1 MADLMKHLH
10 LYRNNVIFDTK
21 ELAMAEFQK
30 PITGQADGTP
40 KLARYY
46 ADDEKTVVKTILG
59 IYYQNE
65 DQTVTGY
72 TVYDQDSESAASVY
86 QELLNEIQNRKDA
99 DDAEKAER
107 QAIEGQSGATYTPNA
122 DAPYIGE
129 AENMNDAEVKLAEAL
144 ASVSA
149 QTDAA
154 EASLGLDDEGNF
166 IPYSGSE
173 YVKDAQ
179 NLYEAVEAI
188 DHALSATDKKLEET
202 HVWLKSEEEGEV
214 AWLPNSKN
222 QKIAAFEEDG
232 TFKIWVEDEF
242 MNVND
247 LVAQLAHE
255 TYGDETTV
263 EKSVQEGEGE
273 NVTTDKTLKVAGSIS
288 KETAG
293 PVKFS
298 APEIKFINLE
308 TENTRIV
315 ATVTDAGKF
324 ESTGLVTEGNLPKV
338 ASNSNAGMSIDGA
351 EEVVITN
358 GSYGMDGYNGI
369 EIGLSA
375 DKPAP
380 KTVTIKDVDFTD
392 ATFSNNAI
400 LIFAT
405 QDDAVINI
413 KNCKFGTLSN
423 PLRIS
428 NRTNATGVTVN
439 VENCSV
445 EQWDTDDM
453 WAGFFICEDY
463 TNKPASEANVFAP
476 NKITINFKDL
486 YYKGFKVLPE
496 NAADVLGTNNAETQ
510 VGYVWNN
517 YEDGT
522 HSMYVPYDENRY
534 PTVTF
539 A

>member
-30 PITGQADGTP
+30 PIEGQADGTP

-46 ADDEKTVVKTILG
+46 ADDEKTIVKTILG

-232 TFKIWVEDEF
+232 TFKIWVEEEF

-293 PVKFS
+293 PVTFQ

-315 ATVTDAGKF
+315 ATVTDGGKF
-324 ESTGLVTEGNLPKV
+324 ESTGLVTEGTLPKSV
-338 ASNSNAGMSIDGA
+338 SNAGMSINGA

-358 GSYGMDGYNGI
+358 GSYSMNGYNGI
-369 EIGLSA
+369 EIGLAKDSTQ
-375 DKPAP
+375 P
-380 KTVTIKDVDFTD
+380 KKVTIQDIDFTD

-400 LIFAT
+400 LIFGT

-428 NRTNATGVTVN
+428 NQTNATGVTIN
-439 VENCSV
+439 IENCSV

-453 WAGFFICEDY
+453 WAGFFICEDWV
-463 TNKPASEANVFAP
+463 NKPASEANVFAP

-496 NAADVLGTNNAETQ
+496 NAANVLGTNNAETQ

-522 HSMYVPYDENRY
+522 HSMFVPYDENRY

>member
-1 MADLMKHLH
+1 MADLTKHLH

-46 ADDEKTVVKTILG
+46 ADDEKTIVKTILG

-72 TVYDQDSESAASVY
+72 TVYDQDSDSAASVY

-154 EASLGLDDEGNF
+154 EASLGLDEEGNF

-188 DHALSATDKKLEET
+188 DHALAATDKKLEET
-202 HVWLKSEEEGEV
+202 HVWLKSDEEGEV

-232 TFKIWVEDEF
+232 TFKIWVEEEF
-242 MNVND
+242 MNVNE

-255 TYGDETTV
+255 TYDTDTTV

-293 PVKFS
+293 PVTFQ

-315 ATVTDAGKF
+315 ATVTDGGKF
-324 ESTGLVTEGNLPKV
+324 ESTGLVTEGTLPKSV
-338 ASNSNAGMSIDGA
+338 SNAGMSINGA

-358 GSYGMDGYNGI
+358 GSYSMNGYNGI
-369 EIGLSA
+369 EIGLAKDSTQ
-375 DKPAP
+375 P
-380 KTVTIKDVDFTD
+380 KKVTIQDIDFTD

-400 LIFAT
+400 LIFGT

-428 NRTNATGVTVN
+428 NQTNATGVTIN
-439 VENCSV
+439 IENCSV

-453 WAGFFICEDY
+453 WAGFFICEDWV
-463 TNKPASEANVFAP
+463 NKPASEANVFAP

-496 NAADVLGTNNAETQ
+496 NAANVLGTNNAETQ
-510 VGYVWNN
+510 VGYVRNK

-522 HSMYVPYDENRY
+522 HSMFVPYDENRY